1 MTKQKDTQ
9 TITQS
14 DPGPS
19 HSKLWVILIQV
30 ATKLCI
36 QASGG
41 SNNENQIDFVWVK
54 DCWRPKTE
62 KVVSCQV

>member
-19 HSKLWVILIQV
+19 HSKQWVILIQG
-30 ATKLCI
+30 ATKRCI
-36 QASGG
+36 QAPGG
-41 SNNENQIDFVWVK
+41 GNNENQIDFV
-54 DCWRPKTE
+54 
-62 KVVSCQV
+62 